1 MRTFARTAAL
11 LTAIAALAIPTATT
25 AQAAPGPF
33 GSPGDVI
40 TTPLQYALKAL
51 PIADEDRTGATSAPA
66 SSTGSTPTK
75 TAATPAPKSSRP
87 KHS

>member
-51 PIADEDRTGATSAPA
+51 PIADEDRTGYQRTSFKHWIDAD
-66 SSTGSTPTK
+66 K
-75 TAATPAPKSSRP
+75 VIRSRNL
-87 KHS
+87 

>member
-11 LTAIAALAIPTATT
+11 LTVITALAIPTTT
-25 AQAAPGPF
+25 AAQAGSVSGPL

-51 PIADEDRTGATSAPA
+51 PIVDEDRTGYQRTSF
-66 SSTGSTPTK
+66 
-75 TAATPAPKSSRP
+75 
-87 KHS
+87 KHWIDADKDGCNTRA